1 MERTGTSEAILIVN
15 GQRYP
20 YQPGTIRDLLARLG
34 LDPDRPGIA
43 VAVNA
48 TVIPRSEWERVVL
61 QPGDRVEIV
70 HAVAGG

>member
-1 MERTGTSEAILIVN
+1 MEDTLIVN
-15 GQRYP
+15 GQPRP
-20 YQPGTIRDLLARLG
+20 YHPQTVQELLTALG

-48 TVIPRSEWERVVL
+48 TVIPRPEWGKVRL

>member
-1 MERTGTSEAILIVN
+1 MEATLIVN
-15 GQRYP
+15 GQPYP
-20 YQPGTIRDLLARLG
+20 YRPQTIRELMATLG

-48 TVIPRSEWERVVL
+48 TVIPRPEWGSIQL

>member
-1 MERTGTSEAILIVN
+1 MEDILIVN
-15 GQRYP
+15 GQPRP
-20 YQPGTIRDLLARLG
+20 YHPQTVRELLATLG
-34 LDPDRPGIA
+34 LDPERPGMA

-48 TVIPRSEWERVVL
+48 MVIPRSEWGKVQL

>member
-1 MERTGTSEAILIVN
+1 MIREGPTEATLVVN
-15 GQRYP
+15 GQTYP
-20 YQPGTIRDLLARLG
+20 YRPQTVRELLADLG

-48 TVIPRSEWERVVL
+48 TVIPRSEWDVVHL
-61 QPGDRVEIV
+61 QPGDRVEVV

>member
-1 MERTGTSEAILIVN
+1 MERTGTSEAILTVN
-15 GQRYP
+15 GQPYS
-20 YQPGTIRDLLARLG
+20 YQPGTIRELLARLG

-48 TVIPRSEWERVVL
+48 TVIPRSEWGRVAL

>member
-1 MERTGTSEAILIVN
+1 MEHTGTSEAILTVN

-48 TVIPRSEWERVVL
+48 TVIPRSEWERVAL